1 MTRLNNTDVETRD
14 RELVLI
20 RSFDAPRKLV
30 YKVWTDPKHI
40 ANWWGPAVFTIPVC
54 EIDLRPGG
62 SYRYVMRS
70 PDGMDF
76 PVSGK
81 FMEIV
86 TNKRIVYSDDSFEQK
101 EMWEMLIGK
110 TVNNVD
116 FSTIQ
121 SIITV
126 TFEDDGDGTKLTLIT
141 RFVSNQV
148 RDAMLKLQMAEGWTQ
163 SLEKFATELISAR
176 VEI

>member
-1 MTRLNNTDVETRD
+1 MTRLNDADVDIRD
-14 RELVLI
+14 RELVLT
-20 RSFDAPRKLV
+20 RTFDAPRKLV

-40 ANWWGPAVFTIPVC
+40 TKWWGPQHFTAPVC
-54 EIDLRPGG
+54 EVDLRPGG
-62 SYRYVMRS
+62 AYRYVMRS

-81 FMEIV
+81 FIEIV
-86 TNKRIVYSDDSFEQK
+86 SGERLVYSDDSFEQK
-101 EMWEMLIGK
+101 DMWKTLLGK
-110 TVNNVD
+110 SLPDVD

-141 RFVSNQV
+141 RFVSNEV
-148 RDAMLKLQMAEGWTQ
+148 RDAMLQMQMAEGWTQ
-163 SLEKFATELISAR
+163 SLEKFAKELKAA
-176 VEI
+176 